1 MKSMRYT
8 LVLSCIFIML
18 GFAFLWL
25 STRRASMETFYSA
38 KDAIVVLTKGYG
50 SLDGYDQLIRRNTS
64 INNMFYSQL
73 ENKDTVDVLIFHEGN
88 VPIEHQQYIQN
99 ATPLMPLVFKH
110 VAFQQGNHIAVGNF
124 CHTTELSERFTM
136 GYKNMCRFWS
146 IGMFQHMKG
155 YVYIIRIDEDCV
167 LHKMDPRVLDKYRA
181 NQVMFASPKWIG
193 EDAADVTI
201 GMYDFF
207 RGYKLDLK
215 RDVPNPYTN
224 FMVINLPYFASRID
238 VQTCL
243 AAIDGTNCIFV
254 NRWGDMPLWGYILAI
269 FIKDQSLLLED
280 KEIAYYHGSHGAS
293 VNI

>member
-1 MKSMRYT
+1 MRLT

-18 GFAFLWL
+18 GVAFLWL
-25 STRRASMETFYSA
+25 GASRRAPMETFYSA
-38 KDAIVVLTKGYG
+38 RDAIVVLTKGYG
-50 SLDGYDQLIRRNTS
+50 NLDGYDQLIRRNTS
-64 INNMFYSQL
+64 INNIFYFRL
-73 ENKDTVDVLIFHEGN
+73 ENKDKVDVLIFHEGN
-88 VPIEHQQYIQN
+88 IPIEHQRYIQN
-99 ATPLMPLVFKH
+99 ATPSMPLVFKH
-110 VAFQQGNHIAVGNF
+110 VAFRQGNHVAVGNQ
-124 CHTTELSERFTM
+124 CHTTELSDQFTI

-155 YVYIIRIDEDCV
+155 YEYIIRIDEDCV

-181 NQVMFASPKWIG
+181 NQVVFASPKWIG
-193 EDAADVTI
+193 EDTADVTI

-207 RGYKLDLK
+207 REYKPDLK
-215 RDVPNPYTN
+215 REVPNPYTN
-224 FMVINLPYFASRID
+224 FMVINLPYFASRTD

-269 FIKDQSLLLED
+269 YISDQSLLLED